1 MRKTLK
7 KSVLAGII
15 YVNDKDGR
23 QDSNMI
29 EFTKWQ
35 GCGNDF
41 VLFDCRQEDAIDF
54 SALARKVCDRHYGVG
69 ADGILVVLPSNCA
82 DFRMRIFNTDGSE
95 AEMCGNG
102 IRCFARYLYDSGLTD
117 KTQFTVETGAG
128 VLVPEIM
135 LADGQVAGVKVDM
148 GEPHLLGEE
157 IPVAGYDGQRV
168 INKPLAVAG
177 QTYQMTAVSMGNP
190 HCVIFVDDAEKFPI
204 YELGQQFETH
214 PSFPKKTNT
223 EFVQVKDRQHVR
235 MRVWERGAAVTLACG
250 TGSCATVVAGILNDK
265 LDRKVEVELDGGC
278 LTVEW
283 AENNHVF
290 MTGPAELVF
299 SGKLTDCEAR

>member
-1 MRKTLK
+1 MK
-7 KSVLAGII
+7 
-15 YVNDKDGR
+15 
-23 QDSNMI
+23 

-41 VLFDCRQEDAIDF
+41 VLFDCRQDVPADY
-54 SALARKVCDRHYGVG
+54 AKLAQQVCDRHYGVG
-69 ADGILVVLPSNCA
+69 ADGILVVLPSDCA

-102 IRCFARYLYDSGLTD
+102 IRCFARYIYDFGLTD
-117 KTQFTVETGAG
+117 KTCFTVETGAG
-128 VLVPEIM
+128 VLVPEII
-135 LADGQVAGVKVDM
+135 LENGQVTGVKVDM

-157 IPVAGYDGQRV
+157 IPVTGFDGQRV
-168 INKPLAVAG
+168 IDEPLTVDG
-177 QTYQMTAVSMGNP
+177 KTYRMTAVSMGNP
-190 HCVIFVDDAEKFPI
+190 HCVIFVDDAENFPI
-204 YELGQQFETH
+204 YELGRQFESH
-214 PSFPKKTNT
+214 ALFPKKTNT
-223 EFVQVKDRQHVR
+223 EFVEVKDRRHVR

-265 LDRKVEVELDGGC
+265 LDREAEVQLDGGR
-278 LTVEW
+278 LIVKW

-299 SGKLTDCEAR
+299 SGKLTDCEVR

>member
-1 MRKTLK
+1 MK
-7 KSVLAGII
+7 
-15 YVNDKDGR
+15 
-23 QDSNMI
+23 

-41 VLFDCRQEDAIDF
+41 VLFDCRQEAPADYAK
-54 SALARKVCDRHYGVG
+54 LAQQVCDRHYGVG
-69 ADGILVVLPSNCA
+69 ADGILVVLPSDCA

-102 IRCFARYLYDSGLTD
+102 IRCFARYIYDFGLTD
-117 KTQFTVETGAG
+117 KTCFTVETGAG
-128 VLVPEIM
+128 VLVPEII
-135 LADGQVAGVKVDM
+135 LENGQVNGVKVDM

-157 IPVAGYDGQRV
+157 IPVTGFDGQRV
-168 INKPLAVAG
+168 IDEPLTVDG
-177 QTYQMTAVSMGNP
+177 ETYRMTAVSMGNP
-190 HCVIFVDDAEKFPI
+190 HCVIFVDDAENFPI
-204 YELGQQFETH
+204 YELGRQFESH
-214 PSFPKKTNT
+214 ALFPKKTNT
-223 EFVQVKDRQHVR
+223 EFVEVKDRRHVR

-265 LDRKVEVELDGGC
+265 LDREAEVQLDGGR
-278 LTVEW
+278 LIVKW

-299 SGKLTDCEAR
+299 SGKLTDCEVR

>member
-1 MRKTLK
+1 MK
-7 KSVLAGII
+7 
-15 YVNDKDGR
+15 
-23 QDSNMI
+23 

-41 VLFDCRQEDAIDF
+41 VLFDCRQDVPADY
-54 SALARKVCDRHYGVG
+54 AKLAQQVCDRHYGVG
-69 ADGILVVLPSNCA
+69 ADGILVVLPSDCA

-102 IRCFARYLYDSGLTD
+102 IRCFARYIYDFGLTD
-117 KTQFTVETGAG
+117 KTCFTVETGAG
-128 VLVPEIM
+128 VLVPEII
-135 LADGQVAGVKVDM
+135 LENGQVTGVKVDM

-157 IPVAGYDGQRV
+157 IPVTGFDSQRV
-168 INKPLAVAG
+168 IDEPLTVDG
-177 QTYQMTAVSMGNP
+177 KTYRMTAVSMGNP
-190 HCVIFVDDAEKFPI
+190 HCVIFVDDAENFPI
-204 YELGQQFETH
+204 YELGRQFESH
-214 PSFPKKTNT
+214 ALFPKKTNT
-223 EFVQVKDRQHVR
+223 EFVEVKDRRHVR

-265 LDRKVEVELDGGC
+265 LDREAEVQLDGGR
-278 LTVEW
+278 LIVKW

-299 SGKLTDCEAR
+299 SGKLTDCEVR